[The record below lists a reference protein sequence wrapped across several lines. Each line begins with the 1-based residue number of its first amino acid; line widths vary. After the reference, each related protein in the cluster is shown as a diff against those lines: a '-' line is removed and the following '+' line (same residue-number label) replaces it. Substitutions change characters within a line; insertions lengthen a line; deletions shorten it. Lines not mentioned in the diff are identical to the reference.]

1 MDRNFPTKQFYN
13 RFLDSLLMDIKQ
25 LALWVK
31 NVTAESLFVLDF
43 KTVVVVTIQIFH
55 QVVCMVGMY
64 PGSDFSQ
71 WTLYSKGPVFPRPLL
86 KFSRKRPYIPRAQW
100 VQSPIYTIWPNVCAP
115 PTITPMCSSSPKLE
129 AHKTFART
137 IIVPTWTSNQYHKTF
152 LIN

>member
-1 MDRNFPTKQFYN
+1 MDHNFPTKQFYN

-64 PGSDFSQ
+64 PGSDFPS
-71 WTLYSKGPVFPRPLL
+71 G
-86 KFSRKRPYIPRAQW
+86 PYILRPCVSKAL
-100 VQSPIYTIWPNVCAP
+100 VEI
-115 PTITPMCSSSPKLE
+115 
-129 AHKTFART
+129 F
-137 IIVPTWTSNQYHKTF
+137 
-152 LIN
+152 